1 MNLVLIT
8 ELIEYLTYKLGTV
21 IMDDPP
27 RDTKSMDDM
36 VFDKINHV
44 GSFNFHKW
52 YTLYPLLEVISYC

>member
-1 MNLVLIT
+1 MSHSEPVLIT
-8 ELIEYLTYKLGTV
+8 KLIEYLAHELGTV

-44 GSFNFHKW
+44 KSFNFHQW
-52 YTLYPLLEVISYC
+52 YSLCPL